1 MYKIYLI
8 KNKKKLRRDI
18 YMTKFVNQTT
28 EEEDVLFAVF
38 GKLKTGQDTKKS
50 YLVKVGESLEGVI
63 TEIKESSKYGRI
75 YTLKKKGE
83 EKPIVVTGKTDLV
96 KKMGHSTAK
105 VPKVVKV
112 NDLIQITFKGV
123 TKTGKGNT
131 YFDFDVG
138 VAQ

>member
-1 MYKIYLI
+1 
-8 KNKKKLRRDI
+8 
-18 YMTKFVNQTT
+18 MTRYVNNTT
-28 EEEDVLFAVF
+28 VEEDVLFGVF
-38 GKLKTGQDTKKS
+38 GALKAGQDPKKS
-50 YLVKVGESLEGVI
+50 YLVKVGESLEGVV
-63 TEIKESSKYGRI
+63 TEIKDSTKYTKI

-83 EKPIVVTGKTDLV
+83 VKPIVITGKTDLV

-112 NDLIQITFKGV
+112 NDLVQITFKGV
-123 TKTGKGNT
+123 TKTTKGNN

>member
-1 MYKIYLI
+1 
-8 KNKKKLRRDI
+8 
-18 YMTKFVNQTT
+18 MTKFVNQTT
-28 EEEDVLFAVF
+28 EEEDVLFGVF
-38 GKLKTGQDTKKS
+38 GKLKAGQDPKKS

-83 EKPIVVTGKTDLV
+83 EKPIIVTGKTDLV

-105 VPKVVKV
+105 VPSIVKV
-112 NDLIQITFKGV
+112 NDLVQITFKGV

-131 YFDFDVG
+131 YFDFEVG

>member
-1 MYKIYLI
+1 
-8 KNKKKLRRDI
+8 
-18 YMTKFVNQTT
+18 MTKFVNQTA

-38 GKLKTGQDTKKS
+38 GALKAGQDTKKS
-50 YLVKVGESLEGVI
+50 YLVKVGESLEGVV

-83 EKPIVVTGKTDLV
+83 EKPIIITGKTDLV
-96 KKMGHSTAK
+96 KRMGHSTAK

-123 TKTGKGNT
+123 TKTTKGNT
-131 YFDFDVG
+131 YFDFEVG

>member
-1 MYKIYLI
+1 
-8 KNKKKLRRDI
+8 
-18 YMTKFVNQTT
+18 MTKFVNQTT

-38 GKLKTGQDTKKS
+38 GALKAGQDKNKS
-50 YLVKVGESLEGVI
+50 YLVKAGESIEGVV
-63 TEIKESSKYGRI
+63 TEIKDSPKYTKI

-83 EKPIVVTGKTDLV
+83 DKPIVITGKTDLV

-112 NDLIQITFKGV
+112 NDIIQITFKGV
-123 TKTGKGNT
+123 TKTQKGNT

>member
-1 MYKIYLI
+1 
-8 KNKKKLRRDI
+8 
-18 YMTKFVNQTT
+18 MTKFITQTT
-28 EEEDVLFAVF
+28 EEEDVLFGVF
-38 GKLKTGQDTKKS
+38 GKLKAGQDPKKS

-63 TEIKESSKYGRI
+63 TEIKDSPKYVKI

-105 VPKVVKV
+105 VPKVVVV
-112 NDLIQITFKGV
+112 NDLVQITFKGV
-123 TKTGKGNT
+123 TKTAKGNT
-131 YFDFDVG
+131 YYDFEVG